1 VICLWSLDGLLYL
14 VQRFLQTF
22 AFTAWSCQRT
32 FILEKNGC
40 LLLHP
45 LLPAYM
51 VVRDDTLQMRVAAS
65 IASLF
70 ILAAVAANLASP
82 AVEACGLSALG

>member
-1 VICLWSLDGLLYL
+1 
-14 VQRFLQTF
+14 
-22 AFTAWSCQRT
+22 
-32 FILEKNGC
+32 
-40 LLLHP
+40 
-45 LLPAYM
+45 M

-82 AVEACGLSALG
+82 TVEACGLSALG